1 MEIRFHVIT
10 NHSLKLYCLDST
22 GRSSE
27 EGGEGFLLSD
37 LLVLGS
43 LLSTNLFCHIV
54 VPDLISLELYS
65 LLFHISTSCS

>member
-43 LLSTNLFCHIV
+43 LPVDQSVLSHRRARLNKSRAL
-54 VPDLISLELYS
+54 
-65 LLFHISTSCS
+65 